1 MTDTPPTAVH
11 SPALATP
18 QASPTDSYGRLDVT
32 ILQAVYEA
40 GKAST
45 VPIVIRNPFDKPVE
59 IVEIQ
64 GPRSSHIEEVSQR
77 DSAGQTQQQAK
88 KQKWSLTRYLRGFYV
103 SEIRVGG
110 ITAEFPKQRRIFN
123 INAAQNSEITV
134 DTDLSEYDTINVE
147 AAESATVMFAPQ
159 NQPPTAAALDRSMTT
174 IESHC
179 EAVAYFQVR
188 TSGWLFFTPT
198 RQSLSTQIRYRI
210 DGKQKTQVASS
221 EFEIKPPLLS
231 IVIGAII
238 GAVLGT
244 LAKIFNTSQTFDWQ
258 PTALALGASTV
269 MSLIA
274 AIALSRKSASQAFIT
289 VEDFFGGFVVGALI
303 GYGGSQYFER
313 AIVPETTN
321 TNGT

>member
-1 MTDTPPTAVH
+1 MTDTPPI
-11 SPALATP
+11 ATP
-18 QASPTDSYGRLDVT
+18 QEPPTKSYGRLDVT
-32 ILQAVYEA
+32 ISQAVHEA

-88 KQKWSLTRYLRGFYV
+88 KQKWSLTRYLRGFYI
-103 SEIRVGG
+103 SEIKIGG
-110 ITAEFPKQRRIFN
+110 ITAEFPKQRRAFN
-123 INAAQNSEITV
+123 ISAAQKSEITV
-134 DTDLSEYDTINVE
+134 DTDLTEYDTVNVD
-147 AAESATVMFAPQ
+147 AAEGATVMFAPQ
-159 NQPPTAAALDRSMTT
+159 KQPPTTGTLDRSMMT
-174 IESHC
+174 IEPYC

-188 TSGWLFFTPT
+188 TSSWLFFTPT

-210 DGKQKTQVASS
+210 DGKQRTQVASS

-258 PTALALGASTV
+258 PTVLALGASTV

-274 AIALSRKSASQAFIT
+274 GIALSRKSASQAFIT

-313 AIVPETTN
+313 AILPETTS